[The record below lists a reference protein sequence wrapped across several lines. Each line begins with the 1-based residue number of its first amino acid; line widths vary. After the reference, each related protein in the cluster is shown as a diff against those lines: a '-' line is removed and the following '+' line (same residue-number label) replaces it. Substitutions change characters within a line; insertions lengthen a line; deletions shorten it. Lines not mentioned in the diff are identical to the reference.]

1 MEGCV
6 TDTAWNDS
14 KNEKS
19 IAFLLFSCP
28 YVYFEAEA
36 ASGGGDVP
44 AEARAGTLLVVQEH
58 EGLARGRRRS
68 LHGRQ
73 AQRFHGRDFRGGV
86 GDSRCELRALPLE
99 GEPLLAAKGR
109 DGALQGA
116 LAAQGH
122 T

>member
-44 AEARAGTLLVVQEH
+44 AEARALTTS
-58 EGLARGRRRS
+58 AR
-68 LHGRQ
+68 
-73 AQRFHGRDFRGGV
+73 
-86 GDSRCELRALPLE
+86 C
-99 GEPLLAAKGR
+99 
-109 DGALQGA
+109 
-116 LAAQGH
+116 GH
-122 T
+122 YQ